1 MRMYRVIY
9 EELGGCGL
17 ASLQTDWRDIAG
29 KGYCSM
35 NPVVGKW
42 LLQCSRDEI
51 GPHTTLALDKMT
63 GYLFS
68 EAEKKKLGVPVK
80 RHCADEDAQIT
91 QMIYRALLAYTR
103 QWRLD
108 APE

>member
-1 MRMYRVIY
+1 MVYGSVALPSFPRFDYRVIY
-9 EELGGCGL
+9 EELGRCGL
-17 ASLQTDWRDIAG
+17 ASLQKDWRDIAG

-68 EAEKKKLGVPVK
+68 EAEKKKLNDLEATPGGATVNGNK
-80 RHCADEDAQIT
+80 IE
-91 QMIYRALLAYTR
+91 
-103 QWRLD
+103 
-108 APE
+108 